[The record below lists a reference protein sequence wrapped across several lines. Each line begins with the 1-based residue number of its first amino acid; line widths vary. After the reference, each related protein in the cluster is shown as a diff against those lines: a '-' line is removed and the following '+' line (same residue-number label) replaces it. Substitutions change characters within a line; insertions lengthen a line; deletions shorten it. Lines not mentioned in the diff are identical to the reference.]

1 MYPFQR
7 SPVRLSAMVVP
18 NITLWLSYSMFTMLC
33 IAPPAET
40 SSLSFFP
47 VRVGGY
53 LSAFGTSSYTRR
65 QQRRR
70 PSQSH
75 QNLFAIS
82 SSSSCGAGDDVH
94 MHNNRVL
101 SMSSLIPYNAMPSF
115 RTKQLGM
122 VPDEQCRAA
131 SSVSLP
137 PNNYYI
143 LPTRMMALRMTTSSQ
158 SSSDIDIDT
167 TTTVNENNATEGVN
181 ISIKYC
187 SACRWMLRSNW
198 IASELLTTFANEAK
212 LDSVTMVN
220 QSPPL
225 CEGGI
230 FCISASYG
238 SNRWEN
244 KEDEDG
250 RDAVVVLWDRKDQ
263 GRFPESKEVK
273 QLVRD
278 CVNPEKD
285 LGHSDNNNKQ
295 TTSSSSSGVDDDNDV
310 NAKESECIEC
320 KEEQNLDQQISKQKI
335 SISSS
340 STVPK
345 QTEEQSNE
353 SDDEQSRVIPS
364 IFYKHHHVSIEYS
377 TGSSID
383 SSENALYKAT
393 YYANELLSMIYERN
407 AWWKKKQQ
415 QEPGGEVTEDDVGV
429 DGDDDVPAA
438 VDSVT
443 LIPNR
448 LENGI
453 LRIKLN
459 DDKVLYEES
468 DGASDTDIMMD
479 GARLRD
485 IAKDAMLY
493 GGNLD
498 SNILGD
504 GEAVIETM
512 DDDEADD
519 MRKYFGVF

>member
-1 MYPFQR
+1 
-7 SPVRLSAMVVP
+7 MVVP
-18 NITLWLSYSMFTMLC
+18 NINLWLSYSMVTMLC
-33 IAPPAET
+33 IAPPVET
-40 SSLSFFP
+40 SSLIYFP

-53 LSAFGTSSYTRR
+53 LTAFGASSYTRR

-70 PSQSH
+70 PQSH
-75 QNLFAIS
+75 LNLFAIRS
-82 SSSSCGAGDDVH
+82 SSSSSSSGAGDDIRVH
-94 MHNNRVL
+94 NDCAP
-101 SMSSLIPYNAMPSF
+101 SMSSLLPYHAMSSLRP
-115 RTKQLGM
+115 KQLGM
-122 VPDEQCRAA
+122 VRAV
-131 SSVSLP
+131 SSVPLP
-137 PNNYYI
+137 PNNKYI
-143 LPTRMMALRMTTSSQ
+143 PTTRMMALRMTTSSQ
-158 SSSDIDIDT
+158 SSSDIDIDNT
-167 TTTVNENNATEGVN
+167 AANENNAIGGVN

-212 LDSVTMVN
+212 LNSVTMVN

-238 SNRWEN
+238 SNRSEE

-250 RDAVVVLWDRKDQ
+250 KGDRDAGVVLWDRKDQ

-285 LGHSDNNNKQ
+285 LGHSDNKKQ
-295 TTSSSSSGVDDDNDV
+295 TSSSSSSGVDGDNDV
-310 NAKESECIEC
+310 NAKESDCVEC
-320 KEEQNLDQQISKQKI
+320 KEEQNLDQKISKQT
-335 SISSS
+335 SSS
-340 STVPK
+340 SSTSTVPK
-345 QTEEQSNE
+345 QTEEQSH
-353 SDDEQSRVIPS
+353 VIPS

-393 YYANELLSMIYERN
+393 YYANELLSLIYERN
-407 AWWKKKQQ
+407 AWWKKRPQ
-415 QEPGGEVTEDDVGV
+415 QEQGGEVTEDDVDV

-459 DDKVLYEES
+459 DDKVLYEKS

-493 GGNLD
+493 GGNSD

-504 GEAVIETM
+504 GELVIETM
-512 DDDEADD
+512 DDDEAED

>member
-1 MYPFQR
+1 MRRNPNAL
-7 SPVRLSAMVVP
+7 SVRKNKILT
-18 NITLWLSYSMFTMLC
+18 NK
-33 IAPPAET
+33 
-40 SSLSFFP
+40 
-47 VRVGGY
+47 
-53 LSAFGTSSYTRR
+53 
-65 QQRRR
+65 
-70 PSQSH
+70 SQS
-75 QNLFAIS
+75 
-82 SSSSCGAGDDVH
+82 
-94 MHNNRVL
+94 
-101 SMSSLIPYNAMPSF
+101 
-115 RTKQLGM
+115 K
-122 VPDEQCRAA
+122 
-131 SSVSLP
+131 
-137 PNNYYI
+137 
-143 LPTRMMALRMTTSSQ
+143 
-158 SSSDIDIDT
+158 
-167 TTTVNENNATEGVN
+167 
-181 ISIKYC
+181 
-187 SACRWMLRSNW
+187 
-198 IASELLTTFANEAK
+198 
-212 LDSVTMVN
+212 
-220 QSPPL
+220 
-225 CEGGI
+225 
-230 FCISASYG
+230 
-238 SNRWEN
+238 
-244 KEDEDG
+244 
-250 RDAVVVLWDRKDQ
+250 
-263 GRFPESKEVK
+263 
-273 QLVRD
+273 
-278 CVNPEKD
+278 
-285 LGHSDNNNKQ
+285 
-295 TTSSSSSGVDDDNDV
+295 
-310 NAKESECIEC
+310 
-320 KEEQNLDQQISKQKI
+320 KI